1 MSGIASGDV
10 RRSGVPHAQLL
21 IDFAEAVV
29 TARSDDAAA
38 LGGDVAAALGAE
50 GLVDAAGVIATFNA
64 IVRVADASG
73 IPLEQAKR
81 EASVDIRAE
90 LGIDTYRETQ

>member
-1 MSGIASGDV
+1 MAGDV

-29 TARSDDAAA
+29 TARRDDAAA
-38 LGGDVAAALGAE
+38 LGGDVVAALGAE

-73 IPLEQAKR
+73 IPLEEAKR

>member
-1 MSGIASGDV
+1 M
-10 RRSGVPHAQLL
+10 
-21 IDFAEAVV
+21 

-38 LGGDVAAALGAE
+38 LGGDVVAALGAE

-73 IPLEQAKR
+73 IPLEEAKR
-81 EASVDIRAE
+81 EASVEIRTE
-90 LGIDTYRETQ
+90 LGIDTYRKSQ